1 MKLYSTFACLQW
13 IVLILLPG
21 KSICQIINSGYSFD
35 CKPKVGCH
43 ISQCDPVPHGL
54 AGIDIND
61 YMNRNEYPLECQQKS
76 GVSTKN
82 LMKIVARLDQDL
94 KKTKQDMNQQYNR
107 ILTSREARIERS
119 EKNVKYGRMQD
130 IKAEINK
137 NNLYMEEKNHALERK
152 LERQL
157 SSEIESQIRIMNKTQ
172 EKLIKQLE
180 QSQEKT
186 TTTAIN
192 SLRTELTDA
201 MNKME
206 TRLLRFI
213 EKTINN
219 SPSTKPT
226 RRPQPTIRR
235 KPGPTKKPWNRR
247 SRPLPKKTTKVAPT
261 RTTKIPTK
269 PKKPIKPQKTT
280 KPSKPKKPTVIT
292 VTQSGGAERQTT
304 KSSFERI
311 FSRLFAMGMTD
322 PQIPRAPPPTRS
334 IHVQTTET
342 PKKLINTPPWTW
354 TGGINLPSSDKHCKV
369 KHGTK
374 CYWVEIFSWKNI
386 DFDEASRT
394 CEGDGGTV
402 ADINDSDLFDDI
414 TNLVRSQIISVD
426 EHIVVWLGMKVDP
439 KTGKLFLKNG
449 QPASFSAWFPGY
461 PDTGNSFSQAKNL
474 YLYVQRNINS
484 RYQGM
489 VNVEVTGQYPGVVCE
504 R

>member
-235 KPGPTKKPWNRR
+235 KP
-247 SRPLPKKTTKVAPT
+247 
-261 RTTKIPTK
+261 
-269 PKKPIKPQKTT
+269 
-280 KPSKPKKPTVIT
+280 
-292 VTQSGGAERQTT
+292 
-304 KSSFERI
+304 
-311 FSRLFAMGMTD
+311 D